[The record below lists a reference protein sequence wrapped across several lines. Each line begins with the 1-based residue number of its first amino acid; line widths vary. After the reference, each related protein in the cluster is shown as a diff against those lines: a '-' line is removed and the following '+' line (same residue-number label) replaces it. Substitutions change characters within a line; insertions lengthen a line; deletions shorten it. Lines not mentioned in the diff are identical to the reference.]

1 MYRFIK
7 PHFLISLNKLVG
19 LQVRTSHMISMPI
32 FGKTMLTCAHAPKDA
47 ILFAVYLKQ
56 A

>member
-7 PHFLISLNKLVG
+7 LHFLISLNKLVG
-19 LQVRTSHMISMPI
+19 LQAGMSHMIFMPI
-32 FGKTMLTCAHAPKDA
+32 FGKTMITCAHAPKDA
-47 ILFAVYLKQ
+47 ILFAVCLKQ